1 MPLTKSAMAPM
12 RYGDI
17 ASPNAWLTKIC
28 VALAKLRRVGMTI
41 YSVISLTMAQLQLRS
56 NPGIRN
62 EQLIHL
68 LFPFYKVIIRKKSFV
83 YKLQPKIRTCE
94 EG

>member
-1 MPLTKSAMAPM
+1 M

-41 YSVISLTMAQLQLRS
+41 YSVISLTIAQLQLRS
-56 NPGIRN
+56 NPV
-62 EQLIHL
+62 
-68 LFPFYKVIIRKKSFV
+68 PRKKLELYSDED
-83 YKLQPKIRTCE
+83 KIISKFSRFF
-94 EG
+94 

>member
-1 MPLTKSAMAPM
+1 M

-41 YSVISLTMAQLQLRS
+41 YSVISLTIAQLQLRS
-56 NPGIRN
+56 NPV
-62 EQLIHL
+62 
-68 LFPFYKVIIRKKSFV
+68 PRKKLELYSDIDEIIFS
-83 YKLQPKIRTCE
+83 RFS
-94 EG
+94 

>member
-1 MPLTKSAMAPM
+1 M

-41 YSVISLTMAQLQLRS
+41 YSVISLTIAQLQLRS
-56 NPGIRN
+56 NPV
-62 EQLIHL
+62 
-68 LFPFYKVIIRKKSFV
+68 PRKKLELYSDED
-83 YKLQPKIRTCE
+83 KIISKWKE
-94 EG
+94 D

>member
-1 MPLTKSAMAPM
+1 M

-41 YSVISLTMAQLQLRS
+41 YSVISLTIAQLQLRS
-56 NPGIRN
+56 NPV
-62 EQLIHL
+62 
-68 LFPFYKVIIRKKSFV
+68 PRKKLELYSDEDKIIS
-83 YKLQPKIRTCE
+83 KLFL
-94 EG
+94 

>member
-1 MPLTKSAMAPM
+1 M

-41 YSVISLTMAQLQLRS
+41 YSVISLTIAQLQLRS
-56 NPGIRN
+56 NPV
-62 EQLIHL
+62 
-68 LFPFYKVIIRKKSFV
+68 PRKKLELYSDED
-83 YKLQPKIRTCE
+83 KIISKWILSDVFSRFF
-94 EG
+94 

>member
-28 VALAKLRRVGMTI
+28 VALAKLLRVGMTI
-41 YSVISLTMAQLQLRS
+41 YSVISLTMAQLQLSS
-56 NPGIRN
+56 NP
-62 EQLIHL
+62 
-68 LFPFYKVIIRKKSFV
+68 KKEDCV
-83 YKLQPKIRTCE
+83 
-94 EG
+94 

>member
-1 MPLTKSAMAPM
+1 MAPM

-28 VALAKLRRVGMTI
+28 VALAKLLRVGMTI

-62 EQLIHL
+62 ELLIHL
-68 LFPFYKVIIRKKSFV
+68 LFPFYKVLDVRKKSFV

>member
-56 NPGIRN
+56 NPGTKI
-62 EQLIHL
+62 ELFHTLTSTL
-68 LFPFYKVIIRKKSFV
+68 L
-83 YKLQPKIRTCE
+83 
-94 EG
+94 

>member
-56 NPGIRN
+56 NPEIKESIR
-62 EQLIHL
+62 
-68 LFPFYKVIIRKKSFV
+68 LFHIFTYAILEIS
-83 YKLQPKIRTCE
+83 
-94 EG
+94 

>member
-1 MPLTKSAMAPM
+1 M

-41 YSVISLTMAQLQLRS
+41 YSVISLTIAQLQLRS
-56 NPGIRN
+56 NPV
-62 EQLIHL
+62 
-68 LFPFYKVIIRKKSFV
+68 PRKKLELYSDED
-83 YKLQPKIRTCE
+83 KIISKRFFLY
-94 EG
+94 

>member
-28 VALAKLRRVGMTI
+28 VALAKLLRVGMTI
-41 YSVISLTMAQLQLRS
+41 YSVISLTMAQLQLSS
-56 NPGIRN
+56 NPEKIKIMYGTYY
-62 EQLIHL
+62 
-68 LFPFYKVIIRKKSFV
+68 FYAAEF
-83 YKLQPKIRTCE
+83 KI
-94 EG
+94 

>member
-1 MPLTKSAMAPM
+1 MAPM

-56 NPGIRN
+56 NPEIKESIR
-62 EQLIHL
+62 
-68 LFPFYKVIIRKKSFV
+68 LFQIFTYAILESNKIESFI
-83 YKLQPKIRTCE
+83 YKLKHKERTCE